1 MSRLRTAVAVLLV
14 IIGQST
20 ALAQEPVPTPR
31 DTVRVPADTTPE
43 PPDTMAAP
51 VIQDSVYP
59 IPQLA
64 RPYFP
69 PARGFIEGAW
79 DVELDDLL
87 LEATTSLS
95 DLLERIPGVFTLRS
109 GLIIQP
115 EAAATFGGTAARLEV
130 FVDGYQLDPL
140 GEASIDPT
148 KIELVN
154 IERLRIERRI
164 GLIRIF
170 IETATARDNRPYT
183 RIEAGVGEPNSN
195 LFRGVLLAPKLFFG
209 PLGVAVDR
217 VDTDGFGRNEPG
229 DQFAGWAKWSFIRG
243 KSGFEVEYRRV
254 STDRDDAVPWPA
266 EHTRDDLVGRLR
278 INIADAVVAEL
289 FGGQSSF
296 EGDTADPQQAE
307 DTLPKI
313 DESTLQ
319 YGGQLSFE
327 TPLLWA
333 RGSARFRDNEAL
345 ASLQLDGSAG
355 FRIGDFVSIAADVTR
370 ADWRDAGAVTWHALH
385 GQLTPLPWLSVFG
398 ELTGGQRGAPYIY
411 TDSAG
416 AFIGGAFINELTGYR
431 AGAQLSLAG
440 ITLGGA
446 LLHAEADS
454 SAAFGLPFDSA
465 RARTSYPGFN
475 VDGYEVNASV
485 PLFLRGL
492 TAYGMFTQWQSG
504 TRGLYMPERQ
514 YRAGLQLH
522 NSPLP
527 SGNLELYGRIEA
539 VHRGAMAVPF
549 ADLPADDT
557 FDAYVQIRIIDV
569 RMFARF
575 EDITGQNASE
585 VVGRT
590 MLGPRI
596 VYGVKWH
603 FWN

>member
-1 MSRLRTAVAVLLV
+1 MSRWRVAVALLLV
-14 IIGQST
+14 ILGNS
-20 ALAQEPVPTPR
+20 AVWAQQPPPR
-31 DTVRVPADTTPE
+31 DTTRAPADTTAE
-43 PPDTMAAP
+43 PADTMAAP

-64 RPYFP
+64 RHYFQ
-69 PARGFIEGAW
+69 PARGFSDGAW
-79 DVELDDLL
+79 DFELDALL
-87 LEATTSLS
+87 LEATTTLS
-95 DLLERIPGVFTLRS
+95 DLLERIPGIFTLRS
-109 GLIIQP
+109 GLLIQP
-115 EAAATFGGTAARLEV
+115 EAAATFGGTANRVEV

-140 GEASIDPT
+140 AEASIDLS

-154 IERLRIERRI
+154 AEKVRVERRI

-170 IETATARDNRPYT
+170 VETAAPADNRAYT

-195 LFRGVLLAPKLFFG
+195 VFRGVLLAPKLFFG
-209 PLGVAVDR
+209 PFGVGIDR
-217 VDTDGFGRNEPG
+217 MDTDGFGRSEPG

-243 KSGFEVEYRRV
+243 KSGLQVEYRRV
-254 STDRDDAVPWPA
+254 STDRDDNIPWPA

-278 INIADAVVAEL
+278 ISIADAVVAEL
-289 FGGQSSF
+289 YGGQSSF
-296 EGDTADPQQAE
+296 EGDTADPQAAD

-319 YGGQLSFE
+319 YGGLLSFE
-327 TPLLWA
+327 TPVLWA
-333 RGSARFRDNEAL
+333 RGAVRFRDNEAL
-345 ASLQLDGSAG
+345 PSLNVDASAG
-355 FRIGDFVSIAADVTR
+355 FRIGNFIMVGADLTR
-370 ADWRDAGAVTWHALH
+370 ADWRDAGAATWHSLH
-385 GQLTPLPWLSVFG
+385 ARIAPVPWFSMFG
-398 ELTGGQRGAPYIY
+398 ELSGGQRGTPYLY
-411 TDSAG
+411 TDTAG
-416 AFIGGAFINELTGYR
+416 AFIATAFINELTGYR
-431 AGAQLSLAG
+431 AGAELNVAG

-454 SAAFGLPFDSA
+454 SSAFGLPFDDA
-465 RARTSYPGFN
+465 RARTSYPGFDA
-475 VDGYEVNASV
+475 DGYEVNASV

-492 TAYGMFTQWQSG
+492 TGYAMFTQWQSG
-504 TRGLYMPERQ
+504 TRGLYMPERH

-522 NSPLP
+522 NSPLA

-549 ADLPADDT
+549 ADLPEDNT
-557 FDAYVQIRIIDV
+557 IDAYVQIRIIDV

-585 VVGRT
+585 VVNRI
-590 MLGPRI
+590 MRGPRI